1 MSTIGAYEAKTRLS
15 ELLDRAER
23 GERIV
28 ITRNGRPS
36 AILHAVGPRRRDDL
50 PQVID
55 ALLAFRKGRRLE
67 SGEVRAMLEE
77 GRL

>member
-15 ELLDRAER
+15 DLLDRAER

-36 AILHAVGPRRRDDL
+36 AVLQFAGSPRREDL
-50 PQVID
+50 PEVIA

-67 SGEVRAMLEE
+67 SGELCSMIEE